1 MPKAPR
7 KPKTPNH
14 DENEAKAKAFFDT
27 LRPDVERLVRKVED
41 NQHACIT
48 GIVLSQDPP
57 ALLHIG
63 NIENEGED
71 LIRLHM
77 VLSTFVAQ
85 ARENPKYKN
94 LTFEEIGLGN
104 ALIGEAPEEIADKLA
119 EMMLVTN
126 LHPEYAGEILEMA
139 QKYLASRAPRKK

>member
-1 MPKAPR
+1 MPRAPR

-14 DENEAKAKAFFDT
+14 DEDEQKAKAFFDT

-41 NQHACIT
+41 NKHACIT
-48 GIVLSQDPP
+48 GIVFSQDPP

-85 ARENPKYKN
+85 AKENPKYKN
-94 LTFEEIGLGN
+94 LTFAEMGLGDCP
-104 ALIGEAPEEIADKLA
+104 IGEAPEEIAGKLS
-119 EMMLVTN
+119 ELILTTN
-126 LHPEYAGEILEMA
+126 LHESYSEQILELA
-139 QKYLASRAPRKK
+139 QQYLRTRKPTK